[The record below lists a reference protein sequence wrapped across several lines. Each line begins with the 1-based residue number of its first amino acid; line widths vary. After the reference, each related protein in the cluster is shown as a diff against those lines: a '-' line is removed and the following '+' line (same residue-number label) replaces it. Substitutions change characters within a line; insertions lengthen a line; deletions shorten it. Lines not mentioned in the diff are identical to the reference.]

1 MLSPAST
8 SLQHLSAIA
17 GADNA
22 RAGDSRDVVDGVIP
36 DVVASPGSIQEVVEI
51 LSLAQREGW
60 AVAPRGSGS
69 KMGLGNPPNQLDLI
83 LESTRLNRVLEH
95 APGDLVVKVEAG
107 LELKEL
113 QELLAR
119 SGQMLALDPPETT
132 ATIGG
137 IISTNASGPRRL
149 KYGTVRDLLLGISF
163 VLPGGS
169 IAKAGGK
176 VVKNVAGYDL
186 GKLFTGSLGTLGFIT
201 EATFRL
207 HPLPSCSATLLIEP
221 GTPESAGEAVQSL
234 LNSALTPSS
243 IDVARTPER
252 IAIAVLFEGDE
263 ASVTAQTETAS
274 RQQTEGRRRRL
285 ANGAEAAGFWTGQ
298 RRQWEADEIGLQIT
312 FPISALTEVLEAIE
326 ALERRYGV
334 VTNVRGRAG
343 SGILRLGITI
353 DDNAT
358 AIAIID
364 GITAMATELRGAA
377 VVVQAPLGVKREI
390 DVWGPKPDA
399 WPLMERVKA
408 QFDPQNVMNP
418 GRFIG
423 GL

>member
-1 MLSPAST
+1 MTDRTLSPVST

-17 GADNA
+17 GADYA
-22 RAGDSRDVVDGVIP
+22 RAGDSRDIVDGVTP
-36 DVVASPGSIQEVVEI
+36 DVVASPGNIEEVVEI

-69 KMGLGNPPNQLDLI
+69 KMVLGNPPNQLDLI
-83 LESTRLNRVLEH
+83 LESTHLNRVLEH

-113 QELLAR
+113 QELLAGT
-119 SGQMLALDPPETT
+119 GQMLALDPPETS

-169 IAKAGGK
+169 MAKAGGK

-234 LNSALTPSS
+234 LNSALTPSA
-243 IDVARTPER
+243 IDLARTPER

-263 ASVTAQTETAS
+263 APVTAQTETAS
-274 RQQTEGRRRRL
+274 RQQTRGTRRGL
-285 ANGAEAAGFWTGQ
+285 ATGAEAAEFWAGNGE
-298 RRQWEADEIGLQIT
+298 QWPDGEIGMQIT
-312 FPISALTEVLEAIE
+312 FPISALTQVLEAVE

-334 VTNVRGRAG
+334 VFNVRGRAG
-343 SGILRLGITI
+343 SGVLRLGLSI
-353 DDNAT
+353 DDNAA
-358 AIAIID
+358 AIAIIARHY
-364 GITAMATELRGAA
+364 GRG
-377 VVVQAPLGVKREI
+377 V
-390 DVWGPKPDA
+390 
-399 WPLMERVKA
+399 
-408 QFDPQNVMNP
+408 
-418 GRFIG
+418 
-423 GL
+423 